1 MATSRKVLR
10 EGLKANYLDKVSK
23 FLENDG
29 EEVLR
34 TGSNEIALPVVDAD
48 GNDDYLVITFKVPT
62 GSRDGE
68 PYDAYSVAEDY
79 SMKQKAKVEKAE
91 IAAKK
96 KAEKI
101 AKDAERRQK
110 MAEAKAAREVE
121 KEKG

>member
-10 EGLKANYLDKVSK
+10 EGLKANYLDMVSE
-23 FLENDG
+23 FLANYG

-34 TGSNEIALPVVDAD
+34 TGSNEIAFPVVDAE

-79 SMKQKAKVEKAE
+79 SMKQKAKAEKAE

-110 MAEAKAAREVE
+110 MAEAKAKREG
-121 KEKG
+121 KEE

>member
-1 MATSRKVLR
+1 MATSRKILR
-10 EGLKANYLDKVSK
+10 EGLKANYLDKVSE
-23 FLENDG
+23 FLANYG

-34 TGSNEIALPVVDAD
+34 TGSNEIALPVVDAE

-79 SMKQKAKVEKAE
+79 SMKQKAKAEKAE

-110 MAEAKAAREVE
+110 LAEAKAKREG
-121 KEKG
+121 KEE

>member
-1 MATSRKVLR
+1 MATSRKILR
-10 EGLKANYLDKVSK
+10 EGLKANYLDKVSE
-23 FLENDG
+23 FLANYG

-34 TGSNEIALPVVDAD
+34 TGSNEIALPVVDAE

-79 SMKQKAKVEKAE
+79 SMKQKAKAEKAE

-101 AKDAERRQK
+101 AKDVERRQK
-110 MAEAKAAREVE
+110 LAEAKAKREG
-121 KEKG
+121 KEE

>member
-10 EGLKANYLDKVSK
+10 EGLKANYLDMVSE
-23 FLENDG
+23 FLANYG
-29 EEVLR
+29 EDDLR
-34 TGSNEIALPVVDAD
+34 TGSNEIEFPVVDAE

-79 SMKQKAKVEKAE
+79 SMKQKAKAEKAE

-110 MAEAKAAREVE
+110 MAEAKTKREG
-121 KEKG
+121 KEE